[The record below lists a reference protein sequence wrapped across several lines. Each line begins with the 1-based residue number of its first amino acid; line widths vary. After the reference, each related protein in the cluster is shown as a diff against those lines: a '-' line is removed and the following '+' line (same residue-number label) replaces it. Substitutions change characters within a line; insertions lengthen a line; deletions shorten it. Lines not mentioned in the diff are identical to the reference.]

1 VNQLMVRGE
10 LKKHCLAFIRNQHL
24 GSLSTTHSNETAIDP
39 PRFDIPDALS
49 DGTKIR
55 FLELAFEWDQM
66 QYVFYPYFWA
76 RAEHW
81 AARFSAR
88 NVDPSLQEFLQ
99 AGYARV
105 VVPVRPGFEQAVSYF
120 MEQGKVWA
128 ESTPLTLENPLYV
141 SIVTEIQERTGADQG
156 EIAVGDPWETRMPTS
171 LLYARRSDGLPSW
184 QRDASGEWKW
194 TPAP

>member
-1 VNQLMVRGE
+1 
-10 LKKHCLAFIRNQHL
+10 
-24 GSLSTTHSNETAIDP
+24 
-39 PRFDIPDALS
+39 
-49 DGTKIR
+49 
-55 FLELAFEWDQM
+55 
-66 QYVFYPYFWA
+66 
-76 RAEHW
+76 
-81 AARFSAR
+81 
-88 NVDPSLQEFLQ
+88 
-99 AGYARV
+99 
-105 VVPVRPGFEQAVSYF
+105 